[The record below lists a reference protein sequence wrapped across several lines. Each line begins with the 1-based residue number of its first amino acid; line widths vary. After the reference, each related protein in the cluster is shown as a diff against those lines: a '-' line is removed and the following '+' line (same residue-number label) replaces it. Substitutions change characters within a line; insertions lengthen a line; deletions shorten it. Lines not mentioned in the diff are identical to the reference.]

1 MTDHRIGLDLF
12 TDILDVLHRHG
23 FARGDIE
30 HQGRAI
36 SLIRDLAR
44 TYEGTQDR
52 PFRPSIAPAPVPQM
66 GPEPSGQ
73 DRRDAVII
81 PASDLKT
88 VLVALDIAA
97 DDMRDRAEMCTDCPD
112 QSCPTCQTRLH
123 DAQAYDQMAYRM
135 LQSAEAAQATHH
147 RQTEPAGPSRQ
158 PRLAAG
164 KEAGQ

>member
-73 DRRDAVII
+73 DRRDAVIV
-81 PASDLKT
+81 PASELKT
-88 VLVALDIAA
+88 VLAA
-97 DDMRDRAEMCTDCPD
+97 RGYRRRLQAPPRRDVH
-112 QSCPTCQTRLH
+112 RLP
-123 DAQAYDQMAYRM
+123 RPV
-135 LQSAEAAQATHH
+135 L
-147 RQTEPAGPSRQ
+147 
-158 PRLAAG
+158 PRLPDPPPRRPGLRPDGRPDAPG
-164 KEAGQ
+164 R